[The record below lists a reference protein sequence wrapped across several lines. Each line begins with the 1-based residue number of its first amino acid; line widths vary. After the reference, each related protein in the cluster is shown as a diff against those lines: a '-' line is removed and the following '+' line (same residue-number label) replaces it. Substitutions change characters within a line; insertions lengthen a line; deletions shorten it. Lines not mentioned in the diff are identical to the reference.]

1 MDKAVNLDGLRLALA
16 RVRAEIDKV
25 RRPAYDADGTPL
37 HYSDNLLTAAF
48 LDAIPPDGYAKNDYS
63 VIWPILRGNE
73 VDSGKAELNLP
84 FCAYGKGDKMIVECD
99 DEPAQEITPY
109 KECFAVYC
117 LTPCKTYRWRILKGT
132 AVEKSGTFRVVG
144 RVKWL
149 KTSQTKYPH
158 NFRDLGAPP
167 ELTNTGRGIK
177 YGRIMRG
184 EHPDNI
190 EAGSADHLYI
200 RDHLGVSVQ
209 LNLRDASK
217 DPARADLFEKTYS
230 YNIAAYA
237 EALSNNTTYKTRM
250 KNAFLAL
257 VKELEAGR
265 NVYVNCWQGRD
276 RTGTFCW
283 IVQALCGMK
292 QGYCEAH
299 WELSSFDRCENSK
312 IWNWEEATNGE
323 LRTFIYKLVALY
335 GEDPYTQAYRF
346 MTEKIGV
353 AKERIE
359 KLIEIMTL

>member
-1 MDKAVNLDGLRLALA
+1 MEKAVNLDGLRVAMA

-25 RRPAYDADGTPL
+25 RRREYDEDGTPL
-37 HYSDNLLTAAF
+37 HYSDSLPTAAF
-48 LDAIPPDGYAKNDYS
+48 FDAIPPDGYAQTDYS
-63 VIWPILRGNE
+63 VIWPTLLATDVDGGKGE
-73 VDSGKAELNLP
+73 VNMP

-99 DEPAQEITPY
+99 DEPTQEITPY

-117 LTPCKTYRWRILKGT
+117 LTPCKTYRWRILKGE
-132 AVEKSGTFRVVG
+132 AVEKSGTFRIVG

-149 KTSQTKYPH
+149 KTSKTKYPH

-190 EAGSADHLYI
+190 EVDSTDHLYM
-200 RDHLGVSVQ
+200 RDHLRISVQ
-209 LNLRDASK
+209 LNLRDSSK
-217 DPARADLFEKTYS
+217 EPARTDLFEKTYS

-237 EALSNNTTYKTRM
+237 EALANNSTYKTRM
-250 KNAFLAL
+250 KNAFNAL

-265 NVYVNCWQGRD
+265 NVFVNCWQGRD

-283 IVQALCGMK
+283 VVQALCGMK

-312 IWNWEEATNGE
+312 IWNWEEASEGE
-323 LRTFIYKLVALY
+323 LRTFIGKLTTLY
-335 GEDPYTQAYRF
+335 GNDPYTQAYRF

-353 AKERIE
+353 EKARIE